1 MAVPIVE
8 SLTEAKT
15 PYLLSVQS
23 LQVIGLQKPID
34 LTVSAGQVWMVFG
47 PSGTGKSQILKA
59 LADLIPHQ
67 GQIFLNGK
75 SLQSIPPEKWRSQV
89 MYFPAETAWW
99 SDCIADHFEILP
111 DEKQLEAIGLKTAIL
126 LKNPDECSSGEKQRL
141 ALLRGLSRLPT
152 ILLLDE
158 ITANLD
164 TEAAMRV
171 ERLLQDYLKQRQLEA
186 NTSAAI
192 IWVSHDVAQRQRMA
206 PIEQHLTLKSHS
218 L

>member
-1 MAVPIVE
+1 MLSDP
-8 SLTEAKT
+8 L
-15 PYLLSVQS
+15 LLSVQD
-23 LQVIGLQKPID
+23 LQVTGLNSPVN
-34 LTVSAGQVWMVFG
+34 LSVTAGQVWMISG
-47 PSGTGKSQILKA
+47 PSGSGKSQALKA

-67 GQIFLNGK
+67 GEVMLNGQN
-75 SLQSIPPEKWRSQV
+75 LQNIPPEKWRSQV

-99 SDCIADHFEILP
+99 SDCIADHFETLP
-111 DEKQLEAIGLKTAIL
+111 DDKQLASIGLSATIMQ
-126 LKNPDECSSGEKQRL
+126 KNPDECSSGEKQRL
-141 ALLRGLSRLPT
+141 ALLRGLSRLPI

-171 ERLLQDYLKQRQLEA
+171 ERLLKDYLKQHQSES
-186 NTSAAI
+186 NSSGAI

-206 PIEQHLTLKSHS
+206 PSEQQLMLKSETPPTEKIE